1 MFLDTWKSSRWFLMC
16 LIWNNP
22 QNILSEKIK
31 IQNRLCNMLS
41 FVFKKESGEKAY
53 MYIFLYM
60 SLRDNDVTA
69 GSEGRK
75 LELST

>member
-1 MFLDTWKSSRWFLMC
+1 MC

-22 QNILSEKIK
+22 QNILSEKIN

-41 FVFKKESGEKAY
+41 FFKKESGGKAY
-53 MYIFLYM
+53 MYVFLYM
-60 SLRDNDVTA
+60 SLEDIDVMA

-75 LELST
+75 LELSA

>member
-1 MFLDTWKSSRWFLMC
+1 
-16 LIWNNP
+16 
-22 QNILSEKIK
+22 
-31 IQNRLCNMLS
+31 MLS
-41 FVFKKESGEKAY
+41 FVFKKESGGKVY

-60 SLRDNDVTA
+60 FLRDNNVTA